1 MCLCIVMV
9 LLISSSP
16 TLTPK
21 IKLASFMKN
30 FERYQIPQTLKSI
43 LNIASKIKIIRGE
56 TLDLNNVPLPIFSLK
71 NINPLISL
79 K

>member
-1 MCLCIVMV
+1 MV
-9 LLISSSP
+9 Y
-16 TLTPK
+16 TLTPN

-43 LNIASKIKIIRGE
+43 LNIASKIKITRGE
-56 TLDLNNVPLPIFSLK
+56 TLYLNNVPLPIFSLK